1 MDADRLKDF
10 DLFEG
15 LPEEQQDK
23 IAGTAN
29 EWSAAKGDTLI
40 QRGHSAF
47 QLFAIEDG
55 AVEVCREDETLAT
68 LGQGDVV
75 GEIGV
80 AKRGLRKAS
89 VEVTDDAKGFF
100 LTNSQVEMLRREAP
114 DFEQRLQ
121 ALVEERGF

>member
-1 MDADRLKDF
+1 MDAERLKGF

-15 LPEEQQDK
+15 LPDERQSK

-40 QRGHSAF
+40 QRGDSSF

-55 AVEVCREDETLAT
+55 KVEVCNEEGTLAT
-68 LGQGDVV
+68 LGEGDVV

-89 VEVTDDAKGFF
+89 VEATEDAKGFF

-121 ALVEERGF
+121 SLVEERGF

>member
-1 MDADRLKDF
+1 MDADRLKGF

-15 LPEEQQDK
+15 LPEEQQGK

-29 EWSAAKGDTLI
+29 DWSAAKGDTLI
-40 QRGHSAF
+40 QRGDSSF
-47 QLFAIEDG
+47 QVFAIEDG
-55 AVEVCREDETLAT
+55 TLEVCREDETLAT

-89 VEVTDDAKGFF
+89 VDVTEDAKGFF
-100 LTNSQVEMLRREAP
+100 LTNQQVEMLRREAP
-114 DFEQRLQ
+114 DFEQRLL